1 MVWDRVVHWWQGCVL
16 LLSKKGDAGWQCHS
30 GTVAQWDS
38 GSATARGNLD
48 LVTDKAAK
56 EAFSAR
62 ELCNADLFQ
71 VVCFQD

>member
-1 MVWDRVVHWWQGCVL
+1 MVWDGVVHWWQGCVCCCCP
-16 LLSKKGDAGWQCHS
+16 KKVMLGGNATVGQWQ
-30 GTVAQWDS
+30 S

>member
-1 MVWDRVVHWWQGCVL
+1 MVWDRVVHWWQGCVCCCCP
-16 LLSKKGDAGWQCHS
+16 KKVMLGGNA
-30 GTVAQWDS
+30 TVGQ
-38 GSATARGNLD
+38 GQSATARGNLD

>member
-1 MVWDRVVHWWQGCVL
+1 M
-16 LLSKKGDAGWQCHS
+16 AMP
-30 GTVAQWDS
+30 QWDS
-38 GSATARGNLD
+38 GRVGQWQSATARGNLD

>member
-1 MVWDRVVHWWQGCVL
+1 MCV

-30 GTVAQWDS
+30 GTVGQWQ
-38 GSATARGNLD
+38 SATARGNLD

>member
-1 MVWDRVVHWWQGCVL
+1 MAMPQWD
-16 LLSKKGDAGWQCHS
+16 S
-30 GTVAQWDS
+30 GTVAEWQ
-38 GSATARGNLD
+38 SATARGNLD

>member
-1 MVWDRVVHWWQGCVL
+1 MVWDRVVHWWQGCVCCCCP
-16 LLSKKGDAGWQCHS
+16 KKVMLGGNA
-30 GTVAQWDS
+30 TVAEWDS
-38 GSATARGNLD
+38 GTARGNLD

>member
-1 MVWDRVVHWWQGCVL
+1 MP
-16 LLSKKGDAGWQCHS
+16 
-30 GTVAQWDS
+30 QWDS
-38 GSATARGNLD
+38 GTVGQGQSATARGNLD